1 MKKDDLL
8 HAGEL
13 GDLKDTKY
21 WFKRDLG
28 TMKMGLKK
36 TVYVAPIIF
45 LVSLLLSVL
54 VNYQDETLTFIWV
67 MVLAVILLPIF
78 CLGFFLFY
86 IMVNKGYNIHTK
98 GGTVID
104 RARSNIDQE

>member
-45 LVSLLLSVL
+45 LVSLLFSVL
-54 VNYQDETLTFIWV
+54 TNYLDQTLTIAGV
-67 MVLAVILLPIF
+67 MVLAVIFLPIF

-86 IMVNKGYNIHTK
+86 IMVNKGYNIHTS
-98 GGTVID
+98 GTVID